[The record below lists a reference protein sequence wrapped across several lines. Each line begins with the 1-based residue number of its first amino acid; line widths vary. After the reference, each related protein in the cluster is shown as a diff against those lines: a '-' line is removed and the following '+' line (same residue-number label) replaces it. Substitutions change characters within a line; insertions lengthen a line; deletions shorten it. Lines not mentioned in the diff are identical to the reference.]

1 MILLYI
7 LIFLIMACTWRTRYH
22 IYTKGLCSFGFVL
35 TAYLSHQTKLF
46 LLILPG
52 LLAFMIGD
60 ILLCKKNLFK
70 YGLDAFLIG
79 DIACLFFYYHFEPFT
94 YTELIVPVC
103 FMILL
108 EILTYYKIVDFS
120 TYKTEITSYIFAL
133 VWLTTKSI
141 LTAITMNT
149 LNFKM
154 MALGF
159 ILYLLSDIL
168 LSFYKTNK
176 IQILG
181 ILNIFF
187 YYFGIFLTAYSFSFI

>member
-7 LIFLIMACTWRTRYH
+7 LLFLIMACTWRTRHH
-22 IYTKGLCSFGFVL
+22 IYTKGLCSFGFIL

-79 DIACLFFYYHFEPFT
+79 DIACLFFYYHFQPFT
-94 YTELIVPVC
+94 YIELFVPVVS
-103 FMILL
+103 MILL
-108 EILTYYKIVDFS
+108 EIVTYSKDID
-120 TYKTEITSYIFAL
+120 YKTEITSYIFAL

-141 LTAITMNT
+141 LTAITLNT

-159 ILYLLSDIL
+159 ILYLLSNVL
-168 LSFYKTNK
+168 LVFYKKNNH
-176 IQILG
+176 QILG
-181 ILNIFF
+181 LLNIFF
-187 YYFGIFLTAYSFSFI
+187 YYFGIFLAAYSFSFI

>member
-7 LIFLIMACTWRTRYH
+7 LLFLIMVCTWRTHYH
-22 IYTKGLCSFGFVL
+22 IYTKGLCSFGFIL
-35 TAYLSHQTKLF
+35 IAYLSHQTKLF

-60 ILLCKKNLFK
+60 ILLCKKNLFR

-79 DIACLFFYYHFEPFT
+79 DIACLFFYYHFQPFT
-94 YTELIVPVC
+94 YIELFVPVVS
-103 FMILL
+103 MILL
-108 EILTYYKIVDFS
+108 EIVTYSKDID
-120 TYKTEITSYIFAL
+120 YKTEITSYIFAL

-141 LTAITMNT
+141 LTALSFNT

-159 ILYLLSDIL
+159 ILYLLSDVL
-168 LSFYKTNK
+168 LVFYKKNNH
-176 IQILG
+176 QILG